1 MLGNYYEHLGFI
13 GEATKLIS
21 ELNPNGILAI
31 FLPTLIFESAFK
43 SEWYMLKKQF
53 GQTIILGVPCVILAS
68 FMIMAAI
75 KLIVGFNQVILPL
88 FRINIVGEKHFCW
101 LVLFVALIFSLLW
114 PN

>member
-1 MLGNYYEHLGFI
+1 MQIPINPLLLITGIILGYYHKYLGFI

-53 GQTIILGVPCVILAS
+53 AQTIILGVPCVILAA
-68 FMIMAAI
+68 FLIMASI
-75 KLIVGFNQVILPL
+75 KLILGYSHVPSI
-88 FRINIVGEKHFCW
+88 
-101 LVLFVALIFSLLW
+101 
-114 PN
+114 